1 MNFFLDE
8 CGQTGDLAKRGA
20 LASFSQQPVFSLAT
34 VGVEDEASF
43 TLGVEKLKTKHGI
56 QSAELKSSARRDRS
70 DFIYDVVRML
80 CMERYPFFVEIVDK
94 RFFLAAHIVS
104 LQLLPAIPGLL
115 TDARTHYFQNV
126 LADYLA
132 ERTPDAVFLKFIEAC
147 LSPSVEALESQLEL
161 LIESARADEAGAEVA
176 FVACDLAET
185 ARRDFRESLGEGE
198 EKAFLRYLPFP
209 DKNKHDKQVWI
220 LPNLSSFTNIYARI
234 NRHRQGRL
242 SDVHLIHDE
251 QLQFDAILEQAKTT
265 AESLQD
271 AAAMFMTPHSDFHF
285 RQSATLSFA
294 SSRDSSGLQ
303 VADLLAGFCMRY
315 VKAFFANRDAVS
327 ATAHRTYDL
336 LRLSTDPISG
346 SGLNLVIS
354 NEQARSLSLFALGTL
369 CE

>member
-20 LASFSQQPVFSLAT
+20 LTSFAQQPVFSLAA
-34 VGVEDEASF
+34 VGIEDEASF
-43 TLGVEKLKTKHGI
+43 TLGIEKLKSKHGI
-56 QSAELKSSARRDRS
+56 QSAELKSSARGDRS
-70 DFIYDVVRML
+70 DFVYDVVRTL
-80 CMERYPFFVEIVDK
+80 CTERYPFFVEIVNK
-94 RFFLAAHIVS
+94 RFFLAAQIVS
-104 LQLLPAIPGLL
+104 LQLLPPIRGLEA
-115 TDARTHYFQNV
+115 DARTHYFQNV

-132 ERTPDAVFLKFIEAC
+132 ERTPDAVFLRFIEAC

-161 LIESARADEAGAEVA
+161 LIQSARADEAGAEVA
-176 FVACDLAET
+176 FAACDLAED
-185 ARRDFRESLGEGE
+185 ARRDFRKALGEGE

-209 DKNKHDKQVWI
+209 DKNKHDKEVWI

-242 SDVHLIHDE
+242 SDVRLIHHE
-251 QLQFDAILEQAKTT
+251 QLQFDAILAQAKTT
-265 AESLQD
+265 AESLQA

-315 VKAFFANRDAVS
+315 VKAFFADRDAVS

-336 LRLSTDPISG
+336 LRLSTDPTSG
-346 SGLNLVIS
+346 LGLNLVIS
-354 NEQARSLSLFALGTL
+354 NEQVRALSLFALGTFRK
-369 CE
+369 